1 MPLQS
6 ARTDWA
12 ISGWWVGREL
22 GRGRYAE
29 ESVSRN
35 QLIALWVR
43 ATAEPKP
50 NVKHL
55 AEDLAAWMGTLG
67 SAEWVARRF
76 SPEASRRLRLGT
88 NEVLGGVDQWD
99 LVSAVAVEYGDTFAR
114 CSAGVVADVRL
125 ERPVGL
131 PARIAQVL
139 RKYEDGPPRTAAR
152 QAMVTSEACGT
163 VVASRNHA
171 DHYIENPNRF
181 RSAIVAASMRS
192 YNGKLTEYRERIDD
206 VSDERV
212 SASVA
217 AAIERLTELY
227 GEADVSDRLPT
238 EHEISYVEHKLDRFL
253 TKSNSTRF
261 RSDLP
266 LLEGSTLYTTADVH
280 GEAWRRARRNLLRL
294 YMDAAELD
302 ENTIAEVYGSN
313 FARARQD
320 LQRALIRASAR
331 KSASDLDTSHLE
343 LGYRSTEIKTLF
355 TQARS
360 YLAQTPIESNNAWSW
375 KWNGQAMCWERA
387 IALEILADAGSVAGH
402 SASALEQ
409 TLRERYDQVRP
420 SDTLAP
426 TRTASISLAL
436 QLTRGALA
444 MAIHDD
450 DVFGNDGVELVGSRK
465 PDQTWSEKTADVL
478 SALRGHRVAWD
489 RLTGNA
495 G

>member
-1 MPLQS
+1 MPPQS
-6 ARTDWA
+6 ANTDWA
-12 ISGWWVGREL
+12 TSGWWVGREL
-22 GRGRYAE
+22 DRGRFAE
-29 ESVSRN
+29 ESISRN

-43 ATAEPKP
+43 ETAEPKP

-67 SAEWVARRF
+67 SAEWVAQRF
-76 SPEASRRLRLGT
+76 SSEASRRLRLGT
-88 NEVLGGVDQWD
+88 NEVLGGVDVWD
-99 LVSAVAVEYGDTFAR
+99 LVSAVAVEYGDTLAR

-152 QAMVTSEACGT
+152 HAMVNSEACGT
-163 VVASRNHA
+163 VVKSRNHA
-171 DHYIENPNRF
+171 DRYIDNPNRY

-206 VSDERV
+206 SSDDKVSD
-212 SASVA
+212 SIA

-227 GEADVSDRLPT
+227 GEADVSDRLPA
-238 EHEISYVEHKLDRFL
+238 EHEISYVEDKLDRFL
-253 TKSNSTRF
+253 TGASSSRF

-266 LLEGSTLYTTADVH
+266 LLEGSTLYTTADVR

-294 YMDAAELD
+294 HMDSVELD
-302 ENTIAEVYGSN
+302 ENTITEVYGSN

-320 LQRALIRASAR
+320 LQRALIRESAR
-331 KSASDLDTSHLE
+331 KSASELDTAHLE
-343 LGYRSTEIKTLF
+343 LGYRSTETKTLF
-355 TQARS
+355 SQASS
-360 YLAQTPIESNNAWSW
+360 YLAQTPIESDNAWSW
-375 KWNGQAMCWERA
+375 KWDGRAMCWERA

-402 SASALEQ
+402 GASALEQ

-426 TRTASISLAL
+426 TRTASITLAL

-444 MAIHDD
+444 SVIHDD
-450 DVFGNDGVELVGSRK
+450 DVFGNDGVDLVGSRK
-465 PDQTWSEKTADVL
+465 PGQTWAEKTADVL

-489 RLTGNA
+489 RLTGKA
-495 G
+495 V